1 MHVHLPAT
9 DLNEHRAKAISQA
22 CPDCARGLHAR
33 VYWRR
38 AAHEPQSENRWAAMM
53 ECVGTCGFQEM
64 SEVADPAVEI
74 WGRGGWDIVAEA

>member
-1 MHVHLPAT
+1 
-9 DLNEHRAKAISQA
+9 
-22 CPDCARGLHAR
+22 
-33 VYWRR
+33 
-38 AAHEPQSENRWAAMM
+38 MM